1 MFLALGQ
8 GGTVLGTSSTAEAD
22 RSNLFQTT
30 RVLQLRAATHSVAG
44 ARGLEGMCGQCLGP
58 VRPKAL
64 LSVGAF
70 PRPPPRTSP
79 ALGRASQAPGCGGQK
94 HPLSQAQPS
103 RGNSHPSPPPP
114 SCRASSYPI
123 PNGPRPPSTTRLS
136 QALSC
141 PLPWPLLWSLTP
153 EMGGVQVGARVFPAC
168 CTGHTCTTSPWA
180 PTEPRHWSLHPV
192 G

>member
-8 GGTVLGTSSTAEAD
+8 GGTVLGTSSTAEVD

-58 VRPKAL
+58 VCPEAL

-79 ALGRASQAPGCGGQK
+79 ALGRASQAPRMWWSEASPQ
-94 HPLSQAQPS
+94 SSSAQQ
-103 RGNSHPSPPPP
+103 GELPPPTP
-114 SCRASSYPI
+114 
-123 PNGPRPPSTTRLS
+123 TTFL
-136 QALSC
+136 
-141 PLPWPLLWSLTP
+141 
-153 EMGGVQVGARVFPAC
+153 
-168 CTGHTCTTSPWA
+168 
-180 PTEPRHWSLHPV
+180 
-192 G
+192 